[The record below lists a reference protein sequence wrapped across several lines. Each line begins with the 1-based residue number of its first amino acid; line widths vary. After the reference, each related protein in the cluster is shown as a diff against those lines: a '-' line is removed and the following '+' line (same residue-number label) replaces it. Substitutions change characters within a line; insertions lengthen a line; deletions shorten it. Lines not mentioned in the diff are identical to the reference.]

1 MKNSI
6 KLLAAAVAAASAL
19 DASAAQ
25 IYSKNDTTLDVTGY
39 VDAVYFSG
47 HNNKVPGADG
57 DATIGNRTRFGLQGR
72 TKLAENI
79 YGLGKFEHQWQNN
92 GDSQNYDQT
101 TRDQWVG
108 VDFTQGGVL
117 KAGRYLNNE
126 YKIEQVTDVLERLGG
141 YGESY
146 ATRNS
151 GKINYSISY
160 AGFSGAFEYQTATNN
175 YSFSDGVVDVDHGFS
190 AVLGY
195 KSPAVLFGPIG
206 VQLAAGYLKFQD
218 DGITGTKTA
227 RDEIDSPNFGN
238 VDVSEIF
245 SRLDH
250 ENSFGASLT
259 WGTYGSGLY
268 LATWYQQ
275 IKGEAYD
282 QYRNDDLTIKNSES
296 LIAYSF
302 DNGIS
307 LHAGYQWKD
316 YDVREAYT
324 TAGNAA
330 NTIRRKVPLMVSW
343 NLNPNFRVWADD
355 VIDAGSSDDLAD
367 DNIFS
372 VGARYVF

>member
-25 IYSKNDTTLDVTGY
+25 IYSKNETTLDVTGY

-47 HNNKVPGADG
+47 HNNKVKGASG

-72 TKLAENI
+72 TRIAGNI

-92 GDSQNYDQT
+92 GDSADYDES
-101 TRDQWVG
+101 TRDQWAG
-108 VDFTQGGVL
+108 VDFTQGGVI

-126 YKIEQVTDVLERLGG
+126 YKIEAVTDVFERLGG

-151 GKINYSISY
+151 GKVNYSVSY
-160 AGFSGAFEYQTATNN
+160 AGFSGSFEYQTATNN
-175 YSFSDGVVDVDHGFS
+175 YAFSDGSVDVDHGFS

-206 VQLAAGYLKFQD
+206 VQLSAGYLKFQD
-218 DGITGTKTA
+218 DGINDADTSRKA
-227 RDEIDSPNFGN
+227 KNDSYFGN
-238 VDVSEIF
+238 VGIGRILSE
-245 SRLDH
+245 LDH

-259 WGTYGSGLY
+259 WGAYGSGLY

-275 IKGEAYD
+275 VKGEAYD
-282 QYRNDDLTIKNSES
+282 QFRDDDLTIKNSES
-296 LIAYSF
+296 VVAYSF
-302 DNGIS
+302 VNGIT
-307 LHAGYQWKD
+307 LQTGYQYKN
-316 YDVREAYT
+316 YDVRDAM
-324 TAGNAA
+324 GND
-330 NTIRRKVPLMVSW
+330 TIRRKVPLMVAW

-355 VIDAGSSDDLAD
+355 VIDAGSSDDLSD
-367 DNIFS
+367 DNVFS
-372 VGARYVF
+372 LGARYVF